1 MYGLSVSS
9 HLLDDGGVLVAV
21 SLATFAEAVEVLET
35 RDEPVPVGVNKG
47 SRYYC
52 GRLQQVSQLYQVAAS
67 RRNILGVL
75 MSGPNMV

>member
-9 HLLDDGGVLVAV
+9 HSLDDGGVLVAV
-21 SLATFAEAVEVLET
+21 SLATFAETMEVLET

-52 GRLQQVSQLYQVAAS
+52 RSLATG
-67 RRNILGVL
+67 
-75 MSGPNMV
+75 